1 MKILPDLSPI
11 ACGTPGLLQ
20 PAVTQR
26 HIETEVAKCVGG
38 VPAPPF
44 THESP
49 NATAADCSAMAD
61 GNGGNFIAFLGT
73 GNRRTSGAENSVNR
87 VGGVLTELAS
97 TWGVRVH
104 RLADLRAPEHF
115 HDGPGR
121 DFRGLCMNWIGY
133 PSPPTGWK

>member
-1 MKILPDLSPI
+1 
-11 ACGTPGLLQ
+11 
-20 PAVTQR
+20 
-26 HIETEVAKCVGG
+26 
-38 VPAPPF
+38 
-44 THESP
+44 
-49 NATAADCSAMAD
+49 MAD
-61 GNGGNFIAFLGT
+61 GNGGNFIAFPGT

-115 HDGPGR
+115 HDGAGR